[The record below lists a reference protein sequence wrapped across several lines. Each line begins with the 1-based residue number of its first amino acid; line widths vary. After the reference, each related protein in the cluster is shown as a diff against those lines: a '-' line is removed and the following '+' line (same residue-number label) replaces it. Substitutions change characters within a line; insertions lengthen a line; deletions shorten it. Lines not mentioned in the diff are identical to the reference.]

1 MPCNS
6 DYMKQDE
13 LELHI
18 QKTAQLVKF
27 VKTKLGLII
36 TKDESELDTS
46 YPNRSKADF
55 ITERLCSLIKGM
67 TPDDRER
74 IVWNAKNRSSRLLAD
89 WWDEHQTADRKRIHE
104 EASKQRDEQLKKSA
118 LKKLTKAEKKA
129 LGL

>member
-6 DYMKQDE
+6 DYMEQDG
-13 LELHI
+13 LEKHI
-18 QKTAQLVKF
+18 QTTARLVKF
-27 VKTKLGLII
+27 VKNKLGLII
-36 TKDESELDTS
+36 TKEENELDTS

-67 TPDDRER
+67 DAEEREN
-74 IVWNAKNRSSRLLAD
+74 IVWDAKNKTSRQLAD
-89 WWDEHQTADRKRIHE
+89 WWDEHLAADRKRIYAE
-104 EASKQRDEQLKKSA
+104 QEKLREEQLKKSA